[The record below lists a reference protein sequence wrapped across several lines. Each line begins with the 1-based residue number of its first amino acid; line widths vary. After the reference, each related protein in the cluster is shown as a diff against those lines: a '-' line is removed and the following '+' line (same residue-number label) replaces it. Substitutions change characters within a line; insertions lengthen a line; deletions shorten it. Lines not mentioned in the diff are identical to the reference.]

1 MMSTD
6 VICFTCI
13 TVYTKICSNLKLTVK
28 IFTRTFF
35 ILYFSISLFYIND
48 MHRKRRSICNI
59 FEKMVKWGICL
70 LTAILNNNQ
79 NCFRFT
85 IGRKQQGKTEKIL
98 KTAHI
103 ICVISY
109 LFQKRKK
116 QSVMTTISSAFLS
129 VFLLLHMGCIKR
141 TDQRQQF
148 FITNSNPNN
157 QQHVITI
164 SKRSGIHCRSV
175 CGKCEQILGQSW
187 SLRCQHDCLHGGVP
201 FLVCLKVT
209 LYRDL

>member
-1 MMSTD
+1 
-6 VICFTCI
+6 
-13 TVYTKICSNLKLTVK
+13 
-28 IFTRTFF
+28 
-35 ILYFSISLFYIND
+35 
-48 MHRKRRSICNI
+48 
-59 FEKMVKWGICL
+59 MVV
-70 LTAILNNNQ
+70 
-79 NCFRFT
+79 
-85 IGRKQQGKTEKIL
+85 
-98 KTAHI
+98 

-109 LFQKRKK
+109 FQNKK

-157 QQHVITI
+157 QQNVITM
-164 SKRSGIHCRSV
+164 SKRSGIQCRSV

-209 LYRDL
+209 SYRGISQHSTHKRRTYPDQVSIAHLTVKCMPTTQTSNQTSN